1 MILLKLF
8 IEKRKKIKMQNKEN
22 IIKALKSRHI
32 NSIDL
37 LILAFDFEFINSVT
51 HPNDNIDKRYS
62 KKIELGE
69 IKLPVTL
76 NLITCTSWG
85 ISGKYTTINCELVYF
100 DEDNNLINSHYVN
113 GSEEEIY
120 NSLKLILQTV

>member
-1 MILLKLF
+1 
-8 IEKRKKIKMQNKEN
+8 MQNKEK